1 MERGSYAAPGSGADG
16 AKGPAVLA
24 ASASIP
30 VRHLNVAGIGQPHVR
45 LHVPPVGRPDPEPD
59 GQPARTFRQWVNRAH
74 RAARL
79 ALVEP
84 AVRPPSAGERR
95 VRAGGG
101 RRSSDRSPRDGSR
114 IALYVYAAIVVV
126 AGAAALAGA
135 TATLPFEPEIGL
147 GDGPYA
153 TRILLGLAFWTV
165 VASLGTSRTSSF
177 RGHFVVTFDVPF
189 VVAAMTLGG
198 PVAAGWVALL
208 GTIELRELREAP
220 WYGVLA
226 NHFSL
231 ALAAVAGGLTMLLLR
246 DWTAAAWVG
255 GTAGGELF
263 AVVVGTAVFTT
274 TSTGLTLGAVV
285 LRDHLTVPEFFSVF
299 DRAHRSTAAAEA
311 VLGWLL
317 ALTFRSVGWW
327 AAVVCGILVLATWD
341 TYAARET
348 ARTDPLSGLLNRRG
362 LGLQLDRAVRRAHRG
377 WERGALVN
385 IDLDGF
391 KAINDTF
398 GHDAGDA
405 VIRVTGER
413 LKAAIRLADS
423 ASRLGGD
430 EFAVLFLGP
439 DDENTAQ
446 ALAHRLLRTIREPIS
461 HDGRTI
467 RVGASLGVAM
477 LRSDDPDLTADALQ
491 RLADAAMYEAKRAGG
506 GVHFHGP
513 ECPGSAL
520 RPTPSPAYIR
530 PAG

>member
-1 MERGSYAAPGSGADG
+1 MERGSYAVPGSGVDG
-16 AKGPAVLA
+16 AQGPAVLA

-30 VRHLNVAGIGQPHVR
+30 VRRLHVADIGQPHVR
-45 LHVPPVGRPDPEPD
+45 LHVPPVRGGDQEPASDPTRRLT
-59 GQPARTFRQWVNRAH
+59 AWAS
-74 RAARL
+74 RAAATARL
-79 ALVEP
+79 TLAGP
-84 AVRPPSAGERR
+84 ATEPPSPRARR
-95 VRAGGG
+95 ALPGGG
-101 RRSSDRSPRDGSR
+101 RRSSDRSPRDPSR
-114 IALYVYAAIVVV
+114 LAVYVYASILVV

-135 TATLPFEPEIGL
+135 TTTLPFEPGIEL
-147 GDGPYA
+147 GDGPPV

-165 VASLGTSRTSSF
+165 VACLGTSRTSRF

-226 NHFSL
+226 NHFGL
-231 ALAAVAGGLTMLLLR
+231 ALAAVAGGLAMFLLR
-246 DWTAAAWVG
+246 DLTAVAPVG

-274 TSTGLTLGAVV
+274 MSTGLTLGAVV
-285 LRDHLTVPEFFSVF
+285 LRDHLTVAEFFSVF

-327 AAVVCGILVLATWD
+327 ATVVCGILVLATWD
-341 TYAARET
+341 AYAASEA

-377 WERGALVN
+377 WERGVLVN

-413 LKAAIRLADS
+413 LKGAIRLADS

-430 EFAVLFLGP
+430 EFAVVFLGP
-439 DDENTAQ
+439 DDERTAL
-446 ALAHRLLRTIREPIS
+446 ALAHRLLRTIAEPIS
-461 HDGRTI
+461 HEGRTI

-477 LRSDDPDLTADALQ
+477 LRSGDPDLTADALQ

-506 GVHFHGP
+506 GVHVHGP
-513 ECPGSAL
+513 ECPGSTL
-520 RPTPSPAYIR
+520 RPTPSPAYVR